1 MRRSCLFHCWWESL
15 GALISLVIP
24 HHSYRSGSME
34 PWQLEQI
41 IFFSFNSYIIIVS
54 CSPSDYKAVK
64 YSDTFRMKGRQRM
77 NKEPSKRNVKLQ
89 SHISEGL
96 WQQQNAWNKAE
107 VIKGSEEKVREV
119 SQALAAGESVASL
132 PICCWRNTYIHNI
145 IARRILMSR
154 SVWYLLLWH
163 NTVNFCKT
171 ETGY

>member
-1 MRRSCLFHCWWESL
+1 
-15 GALISLVIP
+15 
-24 HHSYRSGSME
+24 ME

-96 WQQQNAWNKAE
+96 
-107 VIKGSEEKVREV
+107 
-119 SQALAAGESVASL
+119 
-132 PICCWRNTYIHNI
+132 
-145 IARRILMSR
+145 
-154 SVWYLLLWH
+154 
-163 NTVNFCKT
+163 
-171 ETGY
+171 